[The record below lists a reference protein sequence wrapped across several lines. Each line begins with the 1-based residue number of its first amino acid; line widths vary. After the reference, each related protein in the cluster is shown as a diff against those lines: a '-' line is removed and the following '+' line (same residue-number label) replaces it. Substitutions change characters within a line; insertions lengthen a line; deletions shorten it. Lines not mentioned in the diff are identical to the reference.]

1 MIKGKDIV
9 TYLLNTWPHIA
20 VLWIP
25 QGAGCMQ
32 ITYKYTMN
40 KQLYDIPDAE
50 NLAVIQAWVA
60 EPLNRS
66 ILITVGIEPN
76 IRYQLAVYD
85 QPFDE
90 PSIPRTE
97 AALGSMIQ
105 ACAWSE

>member
-1 MIKGKDIV
+1 
-9 TYLLNTWPHIA
+9 
-20 VLWIP
+20 
-25 QGAGCMQ
+25 MQ
-32 ITYKYTMN
+32 T
-40 KQLYDIPDAE
+40 QLYDISNPAD
-50 NLAVIQAWVA
+50 LAVIQAWIA

-66 ILITVGIEPN
+66 ILITVGVEPHV
-76 IRYQLAVYD
+76 RYQLAVYD